1 VIGLKTS
8 DLKYEEIENLMKNM
22 NLKTVVETDEWG
34 ETSADVINLV
44 REGNKYI
51 YGIKCFRDGDEIK
64 HFCWVAQ
71 YEKSNVKVLD
81 GARWDLVDAYRRWR
95 EQLQKHRDKR
105 REYERKKWFEL
116 EDEARKKLSELM
128 TEWDRNNPE
137 PANPLGDL

>member
-1 VIGLKTS
+1 MKTS